1 MQPPF
6 QHWLLLPNGCWRLPL
21 SPAVLQTVSNVLAEC
36 GQDIDAAIR
45 RLTQLRIDTAQQQ
58 QQQPQQQQAAVNDQA
73 AGGQA
78 AAGSASAAA
87 AGSKAPGQAGA
98 GPSTSA
104 AAPQGPQT
112 AEEWV
117 DALVQEMSAAK
128 DLPDARLRGSKLL
141 HAFEQ
146 FTSARVKVGRGGG
159 RRGMQEAACN
169 CCKGTCRRQLQQ
181 PAQCMRA

>member
-1 MQPPF
+1 M
-6 QHWLLLPNGCWRLPL
+6 
-21 SPAVLQTVSNVLAEC
+21 SNVLAEC

-128 DLPDARLRGSKLL
+128 DLRDARLRGSKLL

-159 RRGMQEAACN
+159 EGDAACRS
-169 CCKGTCRRQLQQ
+169 CKNINGS
-181 PAQCMRA
+181 A

>member
-1 MQPPF
+1 
-6 QHWLLLPNGCWRLPL
+6 
-21 SPAVLQTVSNVLAEC
+21 VSNVLAEC

-73 AGGQA
+73 AAGPAPA
-78 AAGSASAAA
+78 ATASAPAVSSKP
-87 AGSKAPGQAGA
+87 AGEAGA

-117 DALVQEMSAAK
+117 EALVQEMSAAK

-146 FTSARVKVGRGGG
+146 FTSARVKV
-159 RRGMQEAACN
+159 RRFGVESL
-169 CCKGTCRRQLQQ
+169 CRRWL
-181 PAQCMRA
+181 ADAAWACAV